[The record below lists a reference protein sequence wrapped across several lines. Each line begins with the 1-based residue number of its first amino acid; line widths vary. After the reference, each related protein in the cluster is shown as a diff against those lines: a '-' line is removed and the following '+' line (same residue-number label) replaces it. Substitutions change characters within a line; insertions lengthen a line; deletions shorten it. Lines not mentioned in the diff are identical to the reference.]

1 MSAPIQHVLIV
12 GGGTAGWLTASLLAA
27 SQQHIP
33 GAALRITL
41 VESDT
46 VGPIGVGEGTW
57 PTMRETLRKIG
68 ISEDTLI
75 RRASAT
81 FKQASRFTD
90 WHRRDTGNSYY
101 HPFSAPQGSAT
112 ADITPHWLAS
122 HTHTPYAD
130 AVCFQPA
137 LCEAGVAPKSDDPTW
152 RGPAI
157 NYGYHLDAT
166 QFIALLREHAT
177 RALGV
182 RHIVD
187 DVVSVNCADHGIA
200 SVVTA
205 RQGALTADLFADCS
219 GFRSLLLD
227 EALGTCKKDA
237 SDVLF
242 ADTALVCQQPYA
254 SPSQPVACY
263 TGSTAQQ
270 AGWIWD
276 IGLQHRRGVGH
287 VYCSDF
293 VSDDEAYHQLGRYLG
308 VDDTAMPPT
317 RKIRFHTAYNE
328 TPWVKNCVGIGL
340 SAGFLEPLE
349 ASALMLI
356 EQGATLLATQLP
368 AHSTTLPQVA
378 KRYNETLSHQWQS
391 AIRFLKLHYAL
402 SNRPEAFWVENRRAS
417 TLPDTLQELLEEWQY
432 RPPMDDDF
440 AHRAD
445 VFSAQSYRY
454 VFYGMQ
460 GRTCPDNLRT
470 FADSDFASQQFSF
483 NALLTEKLLAALPSH
498 RALLDSLTR

>member
-1 MSAPIQHVLIV
+1 MSPIQHVLIV
-12 GGGTAGWLTASLLAA
+12 GGGTAGWLTACLLAA
-27 SQQHIP
+27 SQRQTP
-33 GAALRITL
+33 GTAIRITL
-41 VESDT
+41 VESDA

-68 ISEDTLI
+68 ISENALI
-75 RRASAT
+75 RQASAT

-90 WHRRDTGNSYY
+90 WHQRDTGSTYY

-112 ADITPHWLAS
+112 ADITPHWLAG
-122 HTHTPYAD
+122 HTQVPYAN

-137 LCEAGVAPKSDDPTW
+137 LCEAGVAPKSEDPAW

-177 RALGV
+177 NTLGV
-182 RHIVD
+182 THIVD
-187 DVVSVNCADHGIA
+187 EVIRVNRAEHGIA

-205 RQGALTADLFADCS
+205 RHGELGADMFVDCS
-219 GFRSLLLD
+219 GFRSLLL
-227 EALGTCKKDA
+227 EETLGTSKKDC

-242 ADTALVCQQPYA
+242 ANTALVCQQPYA

-287 VYCSDF
+287 VYSSDF
-293 VSDDEAYHQLGRYLG
+293 ISEDAAYQQLRTYLG
-308 VDDTAMPPT
+308 ADDTSMPET
-317 RKIRFHTAYNE
+317 RKIAFRTAYNE

-349 ASALMLI
+349 ASPLMLI
-356 EQGATLLATQLP
+356 EQGATQLAAQLP
-368 AHSTTLPQVA
+368 ANSAIMPQVA
-378 KRYNETLSHQWQS
+378 KRYNKTLSHQWQS
-391 AIRFLKLHYAL
+391 TITFLKLHYAL
-402 SNRPEAFWVENRRAS
+402 SNRPETFWQENRRPS
-417 TLPDTLQELLEEWQY
+417 TLPDTLRELLEEWQY
-432 RPPMDDDF
+432 RPPMDEDF
-440 AHRAD
+440 ANRAD

-454 VFYGMQ
+454 VFYGME
-460 GRTCPDNLRT
+460 GRTRQDSLRT
-470 FADSDFASQQFSF
+470 FTDNDFATKQFSL
-483 NALLTEKLLAALPSH
+483 NALITEKLVAALPSH
-498 RALLDSLTR
+498 RALLDSMTQ